1 MGSVYLA
8 EVDDPELRRSLEKE
22 MVAFGPG
29 SAAERDLERRLPLF
43 ERYRAGLPDFV
54 QRRHADAL
62 EAAKSKAQRGVS
74 ALHELYPRRPV
85 RPAPQSGDSDTS
97 A

>member
-1 MGSVYLA
+1 M
-8 EVDDPELRRSLEKE
+8 
-22 MVAFGPG
+22 
-29 SAAERDLERRLPLF
+29 F

-54 QRRHADAL
+54 LRRHADAL
-62 EAAKSKAQRGVS
+62 EAAKAKAQRGVS